1 MMLNLKIQKVQ
12 HKSYSHNYKLK
23 LDRIFQKIDKTLN
36 SFRVNISVNKILK
49 FYFDMFKKQVRIF
62 TLNRI
67 PNLMDMLNS

>member
-1 MMLNLKIQKVQ
+1 MMLNLKIQKAQ
-12 HKSYSHNYKLK
+12 HKNYSHNYKLK
-23 LDRIFQKIDKTLN
+23 LDRIFQKIDKKLN

-62 TLNRI
+62 TPNRI